1 MKSPLKVIF
10 EDEQLLILEKPP
22 NLVVNKADTVREES
36 LQDQLEEYFGVKE
49 SKEGLGGRAG
59 IVHRLDKETSGLL
72 VVAKTSDAFEN
83 LTLQFKK
90 REVGKEYL
98 GLVHGQI
105 KEREF
110 IIDAPIGRNPVNRFK
125 FAIVA
130 GSREAITQFRVASL
144 YKRNSKIYTL
154 LRLIPKTGRTH
165 QVRVHLT
172 AYSHPTVADELYA
185 GRKRFREDK
194 EWCPR
199 LFLHAS
205 KLSFKHPRTEKIIE
219 FNSELPEDL
228 KTALDKCIKM
238 STFEGI

>member
-1 MKSPLKVIF
+1 MKSPLRVIF
-10 EDEQLLILEKPP
+10 EDEQLLVLEKPP

-36 LQDQLEEYFGVKE
+36 LQDQLEEYFGIKE
-49 SKEGLGGRAG
+49 SKEGIGGRAG
-59 IVHRLDKETSGLL
+59 IVHRLDKGTSGLL
-72 VVAKTSDAFEN
+72 VVAKTYEAFEN

-105 KEREF
+105 KDREF

-130 GSREAITQFRVASL
+130 GSRKAITQFRVASL
-144 YKRNSKIYTL
+144 YKKNSKIYTL
-154 LRLIPKTGRTH
+154 LRIIPKTGRTH

-172 AYSHPTVADELYA
+172 ASSHPIVADELYA

-194 EWCPR
+194 DWCPR
-199 LFLHAS
+199 LFLHSS
-205 KLSFKHPRTEKIIE
+205 KLNFKHPGTGKIVK

-228 KTALDKCIKM
+228 KAPLDKCMKII
-238 STFEGI
+238 TL